1 MTILSNLLF
10 FASRDLSKT
19 AFLSRQK
26 QTGNHSIPFPNIL
39 ELSTQP
45 LSFAQLIT
53 SHSVKK
59 KQSEK
64 RIALG
69 KRGRSTGKYALMRFS
84 KNSLHYTVS
93 LN

>member
-10 FASRDLSKT
+10 IASRDLSKT
-19 AFLSRQK
+19 TYFSKQK

-45 LSFAQLIT
+45 LSFAQLIK

-64 RIALG
+64 RIALD
-69 KRGRSTGKYALMRFS
+69 KRGRSTGK
-84 KNSLHYTVS
+84 
-93 LN
+93 

>member
-10 FASRDLSKT
+10 IASRDLSKT
-19 AFLSRQK
+19 AYFTKQK

-39 ELSTQP
+39 ELSTQL

-64 RIALG
+64 CIALDHG
-69 KRGRSTGKYALMRFS
+69 KRGHSTG
-84 KNSLHYTVS
+84 N
-93 LN
+93 

>member
-10 FASRDLSKT
+10 FTSRDLSKT

-69 KRGRSTGKYALMRFS
+69 KARPLDGKICFNEVLQKQFCTI
-84 KNSLHYTVS
+84 L
-93 LN
+93 

>member
-1 MTILSNLLF
+1 MTIPSNLLF
-10 FASRDLSKT
+10 IASRDLSKT
-19 AFLSRQK
+19 AYFSKQK

-45 LSFAQLIT
+45 LCFAKLIT

-64 RIALG
+64 RIVLA

-84 KNSLHYTVS
+84 KTSLHYTVS